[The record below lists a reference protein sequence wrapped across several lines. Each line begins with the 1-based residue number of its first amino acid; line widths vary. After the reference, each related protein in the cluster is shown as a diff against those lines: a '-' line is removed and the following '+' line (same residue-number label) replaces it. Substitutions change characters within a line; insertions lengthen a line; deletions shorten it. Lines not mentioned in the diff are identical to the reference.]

1 MNKEIRDMAE
11 ITGYAQLATRAA
23 DLADRCE
30 AAGALV
36 AAALLREV
44 AQEVEEMIVRVAPPE
59 LPGWA
64 IGRRAWTRRPSV
76 IR

>member
-1 MNKEIRDMAE
+1 MTEV
-11 ITGYAQLATRAA
+11 TGFAQLATRAA
-23 DLADRCE
+23 DLADRTE
-30 AAGALV
+30 RAGALV
-36 AAALLREV
+36 AANILREV
-44 AQEVEEMIVRVAPPE
+44 ARDAEGVVIRTAPPE